1 MKAIIKNQSLLL
13 FSLFLIFSGCG
24 NNKIFRQVKMQ
35 WRPMEKINQ
44 NLPDGIK
51 VYKGKNNI
59 MPLKAWYAE
68 VDVSLQDMSVRVV
81 RSQDTDRKETLS
93 EFADNLNASIVVNGG
108 YFILDKHPTDH
119 VGLLMSNN
127 IIYSPAITSVLRG
140 STRYYL
146 TRSALGIHDDNHID
160 IAWITSRN
168 DSIYEWNT
176 PVFNQ
181 QNIPQ
186 SSLDYSQAVPWN
198 VRDALQA
205 GPVLI
210 TDGEINITVDEE
222 VFFGSEISNIHPRTA
237 AGYTSDGRF
246 ILMVVDG
253 RQASSRGVY
262 LQELAVMM
270 DNLDCVEAINLDGGG
285 SSGMV
290 VNGKILNR
298 PTGTTGQREVMSA
311 IAVLF
316 QE

>member
-1 MKAIIKNQSLLL
+1 MKWS
-13 FSLFLIFSGCG
+13 
-24 NNKIFRQVKMQ
+24 
-35 WRPMEKINQ
+35 PMEKINQ

-68 VDVSLQDMSVRVV
+68 VDVSLQDMSIRVV
-81 RSQDTDRKETLS
+81 HSQDTDRKETLS
-93 EFADNLNASIVVNGG
+93 EFADNLNARIVVNGG
-108 YFILDKHPTDH
+108 YFILDKDPTEH

-127 IIYSPAITSVLRG
+127 IIYSPAIASVLRG
-140 STRYYL
+140 SMRYFL
-146 TRSALGIHDDNHID
+146 TRSALGIRDDNHID
-160 IAWITSRN
+160 IAWIASRN
-168 DSIYEWNT
+168 DSIYEWQA
-176 PVFNQ
+176 PVLNQ

-186 SSLDYSQAVPWN
+186 LSLDYSQAVPWN

-222 VFFGSEISNIHPRTA
+222 VFFNSEIPNIHPRTA

-246 ILMVVDG
+246 IIMVVDG

-298 PTGTTGQREVMSA
+298 PTGTTAQREVMSA

>member
-1 MKAIIKNQSLLL
+1 
-13 FSLFLIFSGCG
+13 
-24 NNKIFRQVKMQ
+24 
-35 WRPMEKINQ
+35 
-44 NLPDGIK
+44 
-51 VYKGKNNI
+51 

-81 RSQDTDRKETLS
+81 HSQDTDRKETLS
-93 EFADNLNASIVVNGG
+93 EFADYLNASIVVNGG
-108 YFILDKHPTDH
+108 YFILDKDPTEH

-127 IIYSPAITSVLRG
+127 IIHSPAISSVLRG
-140 STRYYL
+140 SMRYFL
-146 TRSALGIHDDNHID
+146 TRSALGIRDDNHID
-160 IAWITSRN
+160 IAWIASRN
-168 DSIYEWNT
+168 DSIYEWKA
-176 PVFNQ
+176 PVLNK

-186 SSLDYSQAVPWN
+186 LSLDYSQAVPWN

-222 VFFGSEISNIHPRTA
+222 VFFGSEIPNIHPRTA

-246 ILMVVDG
+246 IIMVVDG
-253 RQASSRGVY
+253 RQVASRGVY

-298 PTGTTGQREVMSA
+298 PTGTTAQREVMSA

>member
-1 MKAIIKNQSLLL
+1 
-13 FSLFLIFSGCG
+13 
-24 NNKIFRQVKMQ
+24 
-35 WRPMEKINQ
+35 MEKINQ

-108 YFILDKHPTDH
+108 YFILDKDPTNH

-127 IIYSPAITSVLRG
+127 IIYSPAISSVLRG
-140 STRYYL
+140 STRYFL

-160 IAWITSRN
+160 IAWIASRN
-168 DSIYEWNT
+168 DSVYEWHA
-176 PVFNQ
+176 PVLNQ

-222 VFFGSEISNIHPRTA
+222 VFFASEITNIHPRTA

>member
-1 MKAIIKNQSLLL
+1 
-13 FSLFLIFSGCG
+13 
-24 NNKIFRQVKMQ
+24 
-35 WRPMEKINQ
+35 
-44 NLPDGIK
+44 
-51 VYKGKNNI
+51 

-81 RSQDTDRKETLS
+81 HSQDTDRKETLS
-93 EFADNLNASIVVNGG
+93 EFADNLKASIVVNGG
-108 YFILDKHPTDH
+108 YFILDKDPTEH

-127 IIYSPAITSVLRG
+127 IIHSPAIASVLCG
-140 STRYYL
+140 STRYFL
-146 TRSALGIHDDNHID
+146 TRSALGIRDDNHID
-160 IAWITSRN
+160 IAWIASRN
-168 DSIYEWNT
+168 DSIYEWHA
-176 PVFNQ
+176 PVLNK

-186 SSLDYSQAVPWN
+186 LSLDYSQAVPWN

-222 VFFGSEISNIHPRTA
+222 VFFGSEIPNIHPRTA

-246 ILMVVDG
+246 IIMVVDG

-298 PTGTTGQREVMSA
+298 PTGTTAQREVMSA

>member
-1 MKAIIKNQSLLL
+1 MKAIIKNQFLLL

-24 NNKIFRQVKMQ
+24 NNKIFRQVKMK

-68 VDVSLQDMSVRVV
+68 VDVSLQDISVRVV

-93 EFADNLNASIVVNGG
+93 EFSDNLNASIVVNGG

-160 IAWITSRN
+160 IAWIASRN
-168 DSIYEWNT
+168 DSVYEWHA
-176 PVFNQ
+176 PVLNQ

-222 VFFGSEISNIHPRTA
+222 VFFASEITNIHPRTA

>member
-1 MKAIIKNQSLLL
+1 MKAIIKNQFLLL

-24 NNKIFRQVKMQ
+24 NNKIFRQVKMK

-68 VDVSLQDMSVRVV
+68 VDVSLQDISVRVV

-93 EFADNLNASIVVNGG
+93 EFSDNLNASIVVNGG

-127 IIYSPAITSVLRG
+127 IIYSPAISSVLRG
-140 STRYYL
+140 STRYFL

-160 IAWITSRN
+160 IAWIASRN
-168 DSIYEWNT
+168 DSVYEWHT
-176 PVFNQ
+176 PVLNQ

-222 VFFGSEISNIHPRTA
+222 VFFASEITNIHPRTA

>member
-1 MKAIIKNQSLLL
+1 
-13 FSLFLIFSGCG
+13 
-24 NNKIFRQVKMQ
+24 MQ

-81 RSQDTDRKETLS
+81 HSQDTDRKETLS

-108 YFILDKHPTDH
+108 YFILDKDPTEH

-127 IIYSPAITSVLRG
+127 IIHSPAIASVLRG
-140 STRYYL
+140 STRYFL
-146 TRSALGIHDDNHID
+146 TRSALGIRDDNHID
-160 IAWITSRN
+160 IAWIASRN
-168 DSIYEWNT
+168 DSIYEWQA
-176 PVFNQ
+176 PVLNQ

-186 SSLDYSQAVPWN
+186 LSLDYSQAVPWN

-222 VFFGSEISNIHPRTA
+222 VFFSSEIPNIHPRTA

-290 VNGKILNR
+290 VNGKMLNR
-298 PTGTTGQREVMSA
+298 PIGTTAQREVMSA

>member
-1 MKAIIKNQSLLL
+1 
-13 FSLFLIFSGCG
+13 
-24 NNKIFRQVKMQ
+24 
-35 WRPMEKINQ
+35 MEKINQ

-81 RSQDTDRKETLS
+81 HSQDTDRKETLS

-108 YFILDKHPTDH
+108 YFILDKDPTEH

-127 IIYSPAITSVLRG
+127 IIHSPAISSVLRG
-140 STRYYL
+140 SMRYFL
-146 TRSALGIHDDNHID
+146 TRSALGIRDDNHID
-160 IAWITSRN
+160 IAWIASRN
-168 DSIYEWNT
+168 DSVYEWHA
-176 PVFNQ
+176 PVLNQ

-222 VFFGSEISNIHPRTA
+222 VFFSSEIPNIHPRTA

-253 RQASSRGVY
+253 RQAASRGVY

-298 PTGTTGQREVMSA
+298 PTGTTAQREVMSA

>member
-1 MKAIIKNQSLLL
+1 MKAIIKNQFLLL

-108 YFILDKHPTDH
+108 YFILDKDPTNH

-127 IIYSPAITSVLRG
+127 IIYSPAISSVLRG
-140 STRYYL
+140 STRYFL

-160 IAWITSRN
+160 IAWIASRN
-168 DSIYEWNT
+168 DSVYEWHA
-176 PVFNQ
+176 PVLNQ

-222 VFFGSEISNIHPRTA
+222 VFFASEITNIHPRTA

-298 PTGTTGQREVMSA
+298 PTGTIGQREVMSA

>member
-1 MKAIIKNQSLLL
+1 MKAIIKNQFLLL

-59 MPLKAWYAE
+59 LPLKAWYAE
-68 VDVSLQDMSVRVV
+68 VDVSLQNMSIRVV

-108 YFILDKHPTDH
+108 YYILDKHPTDH

-127 IIYSPAITSVLRG
+127 IIYSPAISSVLRG
-140 STRYYL
+140 STRYFL

-160 IAWITSRN
+160 IAWIASRN
-168 DSIYEWNT
+168 DSLYEWHS
-176 PVFNQ
+176 PVLNQ
-181 QNIPQ
+181 KNIPQ

-222 VFFGSEISNIHPRTA
+222 VFFGSKIPNIHPRTA

-253 RQASSRGVY
+253 RQPSSRGVY
-262 LQELAVMM
+262 LQELAFMM

>member
-1 MKAIIKNQSLLL
+1 
-13 FSLFLIFSGCG
+13 
-24 NNKIFRQVKMQ
+24 MQ
-35 WRPMEKINQ
+35 WRLMEKINQ

-68 VDVSLQDMSVRVV
+68 VDVSLEGMSVRVV
-81 RSQDTDRKETLS
+81 RSQDTDRKERLS
-93 EFADNLNASIVVNGG
+93 EFTDNLNASIVVNGG
-108 YFILDKHPTDH
+108 YFIIH
-119 VGLLMSNN
+119 
-127 IIYSPAITSVLRG
+127 SPAISSVLRG
-140 STRYYL
+140 NMRYFL
-146 TRSALGIHDDNHID
+146 TRGALGIHDDNHID
-160 IAWITSRN
+160 IAWIASRN
-168 DSIYEWNT
+168 DSLYEWHA
-176 PVFNQ
+176 PVLNQ
-181 QNIPQ
+181 ENIPQ

-210 TDGEINITVDEE
+210 TGGEINITVDEE
-222 VFFGSEISNIHPRTA
+222 VFFGSEIPNIHPRTA

-298 PTGTTGQREVMSA
+298 PTGTTMQREVMSA

>member
-1 MKAIIKNQSLLL
+1 
-13 FSLFLIFSGCG
+13 
-24 NNKIFRQVKMQ
+24 MQ

-160 IAWITSRN
+160 IAWIASRN
-168 DSIYEWNT
+168 DSVYEWHA
-176 PVFNQ
+176 PVLNQ

-222 VFFGSEISNIHPRTA
+222 VFFASEITNIHPRTA

-298 PTGTTGQREVMSA
+298 PTGTIGQREVMSA

>member
-1 MKAIIKNQSLLL
+1 
-13 FSLFLIFSGCG
+13 
-24 NNKIFRQVKMQ
+24 
-35 WRPMEKINQ
+35 MEKINQ

-93 EFADNLNASIVVNGG
+93 EFADNLNACIVVNGG

-140 STRYYL
+140 STRYFL

-160 IAWITSRN
+160 IAWIASRN
-168 DSIYEWNT
+168 DSVYEWHA
-176 PVFNQ
+176 PVLNQ

-222 VFFGSEISNIHPRTA
+222 VFFSSEIPNIHPRTA

-298 PTGTTGQREVMSA
+298 PTGTTAQREVMSA

>member
-1 MKAIIKNQSLLL
+1 
-13 FSLFLIFSGCG
+13 
-24 NNKIFRQVKMQ
+24 MQ
-35 WRPMEKINQ
+35 WRLMEKINQ

-68 VDVSLQDMSVRVV
+68 VDVSLEGMSVRVV
-81 RSQDTDRKETLS
+81 RSQDTDRKERLS

-108 YFILDKHPTDH
+108 YFILDKDTTDH

-127 IIYSPAITSVLRG
+127 IIHSPAISSVLRG
-140 STRYYL
+140 NMRYFL
-146 TRSALGIHDDNHID
+146 TRGALGIHDDNHID
-160 IAWITSRN
+160 IAWIASRN
-168 DSIYEWNT
+168 DSLYEWHA
-176 PVFNQ
+176 PVLNQ

-210 TDGEINITVDEE
+210 TGGEINITVDEE
-222 VFFGSEISNIHPRTA
+222 VFFGSKIPNIHPRTA

-298 PTGTTGQREVMSA
+298 PTGTTMQREVMSA

>member
-1 MKAIIKNQSLLL
+1 MKAIIKNQFLLL
-13 FSLFLIFSGCG
+13 FFLFLIFSGCG
-24 NNKIFRQVKMQ
+24 KNKIFRQVKMQ
-35 WRPMEKINQ
+35 WRPMDKINQ

-108 YFILDKHPTDH
+108 YFILDKDPTNH

-127 IIYSPAITSVLRG
+127 IIYSPAISSVLRG
-140 STRYYL
+140 STRYFL

-160 IAWITSRN
+160 IAWIASRN
-168 DSIYEWNT
+168 DSVYEWHA
-176 PVFNQ
+176 PVLNQ

-222 VFFGSEISNIHPRTA
+222 VFFASEITNIHPRTA

-298 PTGTTGQREVMSA
+298 PTGTIGQREVMSA

>member
-1 MKAIIKNQSLLL
+1 
-13 FSLFLIFSGCG
+13 
-24 NNKIFRQVKMQ
+24 
-35 WRPMEKINQ
+35 MEKINQ

-68 VDVSLQDMSVRVV
+68 VDVSLQDMSIRVV
-81 RSQDTDRKETLS
+81 HSQDTDRKETLS

-108 YFILDKHPTDH
+108 YFILDKDPTEH

-127 IIYSPAITSVLRG
+127 IIYSPAIESVLRG
-140 STRYYL
+140 SMRYFL
-146 TRSALGIHDDNHID
+146 TRSALGIRDDNHID
-160 IAWITSRN
+160 IAWIASRN
-168 DSIYEWNT
+168 DSIYEWKA
-176 PVFNQ
+176 PVLNQ
-181 QNIPQ
+181 KNIPQ
-186 SSLDYSQAVPWN
+186 LSLDYSQAVPWN

-222 VFFGSEISNIHPRTA
+222 VFFNSEIPNIHPRTA

-246 ILMVVDG
+246 IIMVVDG

-298 PTGTTGQREVMSA
+298 PTGITAQREVMSA

>member
-1 MKAIIKNQSLLL
+1 
-13 FSLFLIFSGCG
+13 
-24 NNKIFRQVKMQ
+24 MQ

-108 YFILDKHPTDH
+108 YFILDKDPTNH

-127 IIYSPAITSVLRG
+127 IIYSPAISSVLRG
-140 STRYYL
+140 STRYFL
-146 TRSALGIHDDNHID
+146 TRSALGIHDDKHID
-160 IAWITSRN
+160 IAWIASRN
-168 DSIYEWNT
+168 DSIYEWHA
-176 PVFNQ
+176 PALNQ
-181 QNIPQ
+181 KNIPQ

-222 VFFGSEISNIHPRTA
+222 VFFGSEIPNIHPRTA

>member
-1 MKAIIKNQSLLL
+1 
-13 FSLFLIFSGCG
+13 
-24 NNKIFRQVKMQ
+24 
-35 WRPMEKINQ
+35 
-44 NLPDGIK
+44 
-51 VYKGKNNI
+51 

-68 VDVSLQDMSVRVV
+68 VDVSLQDMSIRVV
-81 RSQDTDRKETLS
+81 HSQDTDRKETLS
-93 EFADNLNASIVVNGG
+93 EFSDNLNASIVVNGG
-108 YFILDKHPTDH
+108 YFILDKDPTEH

-127 IIYSPAITSVLRG
+127 IIYSPAIESVLRG
-140 STRYYL
+140 SMRYFL
-146 TRSALGIHDDNHID
+146 TRSALGIRDDNHID
-160 IAWITSRN
+160 IAWIASRN
-168 DSIYEWNT
+168 DSIYEWKA
-176 PVFNQ
+176 PVLNQ
-181 QNIPQ
+181 KNIPQ
-186 SSLDYSQAVPWN
+186 LSLDYSQAVPWN

-222 VFFGSEISNIHPRTA
+222 VFFNSEIPNIHPRTA

-246 ILMVVDG
+246 IIMVVDG

-290 VNGKILNR
+290 VNGKILNS
-298 PTGTTGQREVMSA
+298 PTGITAQREVMSA